1 MLAFASLFAG
11 LPADRPSATLA
22 PAARPAAESHEPLG
36 VTAAAHEEHIATT
49 VALAT
54 ATHASVLDGDF
65 SLKRDSTAEAAAV
78 AARRRKGQH
87 GATSLLDGDLTLRSA
102 TTKGLGSL
110 HMDAASAHEHAMAM
124 TPAGATMLRGDV
136 TLHVRGQ
143 PTAQKKKPQGA
154 LGSLHLLDG
163 DIMLRANKAQRRAA
177 SQQAEQQQQEQQQAM
192 AGSALLAMGPAS
204 KLSMLL
210 GDITLHGAANHTT
223 VAARTESE
231 VAASKKHAAAV
242 SRLIKGEVLL
252 GR

>member
-78 AARRRKGQH
+78 AARRRKAH
-87 GATSLLDGDLTLRSA
+87 GATSLLDGDLTLRST

-177 SQQAEQQQQEQQQAM
+177 SQQAEQQQQQQAM